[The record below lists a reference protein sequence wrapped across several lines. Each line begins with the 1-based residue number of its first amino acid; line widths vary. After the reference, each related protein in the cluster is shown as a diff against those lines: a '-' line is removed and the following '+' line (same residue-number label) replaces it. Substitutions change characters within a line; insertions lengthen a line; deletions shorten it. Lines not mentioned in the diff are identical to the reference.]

1 MAGGDR
7 IIADA
12 AILIEG
18 DRIAA
23 IGPRGS
29 IAVPADTPVRDL
41 GGRTV
46 MPGFI
51 DDHDHIGSIRRNVIG
66 YEDWGLRAR
75 LAFGVTTAF
84 DPSTLGI
91 YQIAYQ
97 DLIDA
102 GLMVGP
108 RLRSTRSEEHTSELQ
123 SLMRHSYA
131 VFCLKKKK

>member
-75 LAFGVTTAF
+75 PAFRVTNDF
-84 DPSTLGI
+84 DPSTPGK
-91 YQIAYQ
+91 
-97 DLIDA
+97 DKIDYTHLHDE
-102 GLMVGP
+102 GWMVGQ
-108 RLRSTRSEEHTSELQ
+108 RLR
-123 SLMRHSYA
+123 
-131 VFCLKKKK
+131 

>member
-12 AILIEG
+12 DILIEG

-51 DDHDHIGSIRRNVIG
+51 DDHDHIGSIRRHVIA
-66 YEDWGLRAR
+66 YEDRGLRAR
-75 LAFGVTTAF
+75 LAFGVTTPF
-84 DPSTLGI
+84 HPPPLGI
-91 YQIAYQ
+91 EPTAYP
-97 DLIDA
+97 DLPAA
-102 GLMVGP
+102 GIMIG
-108 RLRSTRSEEHTSELQ
+108 
-123 SLMRHSYA
+123 
-131 VFCLKKKK
+131 

>member
-12 AILIEG
+12 DILIDG

-46 MPGFI
+46 LPGFI

-84 DPSTLGI
+84 APSTPGI
-91 YQIAYQ
+91 PQLTHQ
-97 DLIDA
+97 DPTA
-102 GLMVGP
+102 PGLMVGT
-108 RLRSTRSEEHTSELQ
+108 RL
-123 SLMRHSYA
+123 
-131 VFCLKKKK
+131 